1 MRGDIVLTELPNQ
14 PPELGYVVFADNRNV
29 TLRRADGRILQLP
42 VAACT
47 VTTPAALDP
56 KMASR
61 EDGQFTHLIS
71 LECQRGEQW
80 GPFTYKVQKLQ
91 EEIAHIAQ
99 VFSSGK
105 KVKVESMHLTIGTLL
120 LHNGEIEKVEEDL
133 PWG

>member
-1 MRGDIVLTELPNQ
+1 MRGDIVLTELSNQ
-14 PPELGYVVFADNRNV
+14 PLELGYVVFADNRNV

-61 EDGQFTHLIS
+61 EDGQFTHFIS
-71 LECQRGEQW
+71 LECQREEQW
-80 GPFTYKVQKLQ
+80 GPFRYKVQKLQ
-91 EEIAHIAQ
+91 EEMAQ

-105 KVKVESMHLTIGTLL
+105 K
-120 LHNGEIEKVEEDL
+120 
-133 PWG
+133 